1 MSTRKRR
8 ETPPGAPKYR
18 RLTEEKRIT
27 IETLRKEGG
36 ARHMAERAGCHP
48 TTVWR
53 ELRRNAGRKGCRH
66 GKAQGKA
73 SRRVA
78 EKAARRRR
86 FTPEMW
92 ELAMGFLKT
101 LAFDIIRNLAL
112 SGISDAA

>member
-1 MSTRKRR
+1 
-8 ETPPGAPKYR
+8 
-18 RLTEEKRIT
+18 
-27 IETLRKEGG
+27 
-36 ARHMAERAGCHP
+36 MAERAGCHP

-112 SGISDAA
+112 SGIPDAA